1 MRHFTIEQWADLAR
15 NVVSPDDSAKMQG
28 HLGECGKCAQTS
40 AIMNG
45 VAAAA
50 AREENYEP
58 PADVVRMSK
67 LLMASQESRTVKA
80 RLFEILPLVFDSL
93 LQPATA
99 GVRAALTTSRQ
110 LLYRK
115 GDCCIDI
122 RLDRAAGAK
131 EISLI
136 GQVLDSGQKGRGPG
150 AIPVELMSGEQ
161 MIAGTTTNDF
171 GEFQFSFP
179 PAQDLRIC
187 CNVSSESSFCIKIP
201 PLEAIPERGLAL
213 ND

>member
-136 GQVLDSGQKGRGPG
+136 GETLHSRQK
-150 AIPVELMSGEQ
+150 V
-161 MIAGTTTNDF
+161 
-171 GEFQFSFP
+171 
-179 PAQDLRIC
+179 
-187 CNVSSESSFCIKIP
+187 
-201 PLEAIPERGLAL
+201 
-213 ND
+213 